1 MLYHISKT
9 TGLKILKPQVS
20 THKKPY
26 VYAVE
31 NVVTGLL
38 FGAQHD
44 DFDFIIN
51 EENGIPVI
59 TECYPNAFQSV
70 FQGKSCSIYE
80 IPEERFLRG
89 MTSWSP
95 ELVSENEVSVVREIS
110 VGDLYLRLLD
120 EETRGNLIIRR
131 YEDSAEYKH
140 LVSEHIADRLIRFDL
155 VYSEN
160 EKLKQHYG
168 KLIDALQSIMDG
180 HLL

>member
-9 TGLKILKPQVS
+9 TGLKVIKPQVS

-26 VYAVE
+26 VYAIE

-44 DFDFIIN
+44 DFDFIIL
-51 EENGIPVI
+51 EENGKTVMM
-59 TECYPNAFQSV
+59 ECYPDAFQSV

-80 IPEERFLRG
+80 IPEEGFMRG
-89 MTSWSP
+89 ITSWYP
-95 ELVSENEVSVVREIS
+95 ELVSEKEVAVVSETYVS
-110 VGDLYLRLLD
+110 DLYSRLLD
-120 EETRGNLIIRR
+120 EEASKKLVIRR
-131 YEDSAEYKH
+131 YEDTKEYKH
-140 LVSEHIADRLIRFDL
+140 LVSEHIIDRLIRFDL

-160 EKLKQHYG
+160 EKLNKHYG
-168 KLIDALQSIMDG
+168 RLMAALQSIMDG

>member
-26 VYAVE
+26 VYAIK

-44 DFDFIIN
+44 DFDFIIS
-51 EENGIPVI
+51 EENGIPFI
-59 TECYPNAFQSV
+59 MECYSGVFQSI
-70 FQGKSCSIYE
+70 FKDKACSIYE
-80 IPEERFLRG
+80 INDEGFLCG

-95 ELVSENEVSVVREIS
+95 ELVSENEVTVVREIPVS
-110 VGDLYLRLLD
+110 NLYLRLLD
-120 EETRGNLIIRR
+120 EEAKGNLIIRR
-131 YEDSAEYKH
+131 YEDNADYKR
-140 LVSEHIADRLIRFDL
+140 VISEHIVDRLIRFDA
-155 VYSEN
+155 VYTEN
-160 EKLKQHYG
+160 ERLKKHYG
-168 KLIDALQSIMDG
+168 RLIDALQGIMDG